1 MQPDINRETPRISA
15 LWPGKIDKYKYLT
28 GDKILPSD
36 QIFST
41 FSSTFKL
48 FPLGK
53 IFEKQKQLIS
63 KKKKQKKKRAAEK
76 NKLKLS
82 ITNKEVSIEDVIP
95 NIISRREIL
104 YVKW

>member
-53 IFEKQKQLIS
+53 MFEKQKQLIS
-63 KKKKQKKKRAAEK
+63 KEK
-76 NKLKLS
+76 NKKR
-82 ITNKEVSIEDVIP
+82 NEQQRK
-95 NIISRREIL
+95 IS
-104 YVKW
+104 

>member
-36 QIFST
+36 QI
-41 FSSTFKL
+41 SSTFKL

-63 KKKKQKKKRAAEK
+63 KEK
-76 NKLKLS
+76 NKKR
-82 ITNKEVSIEDVIP
+82 NEQQRK
-95 NIISRREIL
+95 IS
-104 YVKW
+104 